1 MAHDRGLVEVDEPL
15 DGQELDDELVL
26 AMDELL
32 AQLARVDGVVVL
44 QVSYDEKQVSVL
56 GDIFE

>member
-1 MAHDRGLVEVDEPL
+1 MDEPP

>member
-26 AMDELL
+26 DELL

>member
-1 MAHDRGLVEVDEPL
+1 MDEPP
-15 DGQELDDELVL
+15 DGQELDGELVL

-32 AQLARVDGVVVL
+32 AQLALVDGVVVL